1 MIVGLEEK
9 KENILAARFGG
20 LGDLLITLPSIQL
33 MKKKRPQ
40 IQITLVARQSY
51 GLFLK
56 EAEVIEALLPLE
68 AHEASLLFQAGE
80 EIPDQGFLNYDLVL
94 IWLNKESAEMEAIWR
109 RRFGEKLRL
118 IAGPGEA
125 NRPLA
130 RYFLLK
136 TAEIFNIQ
144 INRSSEEKEYALLPL
159 KEEWLEE
166 AQGHFPWLKDI
177 PYVVLHP
184 GSGRLI
190 KRWKLENFLS
200 LIDFFVEKR
209 IGGIVITGPAE
220 ESYLTVLSAFRWP
233 DHWGWTHEPALKVVC
248 GLLYGALLYI
258 GNDSGITH
266 LAASC
271 SCSGLAFFRQENFP
285 VWSPWSDRI
294 KIIVAPEL
302 ESIEI
307 DSVVEKIQELLA
319 SKKDGFQKNKD

>member
-1 MIVGLEEK
+1 MTAGLEEK

-33 MKKKRPQ
+33 IKKKRPQ
-40 IQITLVARQSY
+40 TQITLVARQSY

-56 EAEVIEALLPLE
+56 EAEVIETLLPLE

-80 EIPDQGFLNYDLVL
+80 EIPGLKLLHYDLVL
-94 IWLNKESAEMEAIWR
+94 IWLNKEPAGMEAFWR

-118 IAGPGEA
+118 IVWPGEA
-125 NRPLA
+125 DRPLA

-136 TAEIFNIQ
+136 TAEIFNIH
-144 INRSSEEKEYALLPL
+144 INRSSEEKEYALLTV
-159 KEEWLEE
+159 KEKWLEK
-166 AQGHFPWLKDI
+166 AQSHFPWLKDI

-220 ESYLTVLSAFRWP
+220 ESYLTLLSACRWP
-233 DHWGWTHEPALKVVC
+233 DRWGWAHEPDLRIVC
-248 GLLYGALLYI
+248 GLLSGALLYI

-271 SCSGLAFFRQENFP
+271 GCSGLAFFRQENFP
-285 VWSPWSDRI
+285 AWSPWSDRI
-294 KIIVAPEL
+294 KIIVASEL

-307 DSVVEKIQELLA
+307 ESAVEKIQELVA
-319 SKKDGFQKNKD
+319 SKKDGFPKNNG